1 LFSLKQGETLRDGG
15 KLAMIHLLR
24 RDSGVPKIDWS
35 DPSIFSSFQS
45 AKHFVGHVGF
55 LDMHNLIHW
64 FAANESVLAVLVTAG
79 VAVLLVCCLGCSNC
93 PSRDKDDLFR
103 RHEL

>member
-1 LFSLKQGETLRDGG
+1 
-15 KLAMIHLLR
+15 MIHSIH
-24 RDSGVPKIDWS
+24 RDSGAPTVD
-35 DPSIFSSFQS
+35 SSLGSLGSS
-45 AKHFVGHVGF
+45 AKHFVDRVGF

-64 FAANESVLAVLVTAG
+64 FAANGSILAVLVTAG

-93 PSRDKDDLFR
+93 PSRDKDDLFK